1 MRIVTRIHLQCSGSK
16 TWVSFNQIICVIK
29 IISTCSFQ
37 EIPNRYSMGHFLP
50 VTKLSKSR
58 QGAPLKVS
66 PIYWEKSLMLYLH
79 VYVLFSTSWRY
90 DLPSTAFGRK
100 EINSCSCYKCMALYF
115 KGQTNIRLA
124 CYISKGKVKYV

>member
-16 TWVSFNQIICVIK
+16 TWVSFNQIRCVIK

-37 EIPNRYSMGHFLP
+37 EVPNRYLTGHFLL
-50 VTKLSKSR
+50 VTKL
-58 QGAPLKVS
+58 KVQTRSS
-66 PIYWEKSLMLYLH
+66 PEGQPYLLEKSLMLYLH
-79 VYVLFSTSWRY
+79 VYVLFSTSWHY

-100 EINSCSCYKCMALYF
+100 EMNSCSCYKCMALYF
-115 KGQTNIRLA
+115 KGQTDIRLA